1 MNVALV
7 VAQRMRMHCG
17 IQNGCA
23 DATRTP
29 GSIPGITTSAHILRN
44 TRTHFPPPRSRSPMK
59 TALGSSPRRQSSM
72 APRAA
77 SVPSSSPPRDTS
89 NPAVARRLDFE
100 QDDSSLQETPAL
112 SGSGQRRGKRSD
124 VYSIERSPSRQNSAA
139 SEERMVQAE
148 ISMNEVSVDFG
159 QESFIGQVGD
169 DSGMAADTFVQ
180 SIIQSDTEEEP
191 QSEIVPEPVKEPVK
205 EPAKRG
211 RKRKSEVV
219 EQPSADEARSAKS
232 QKRGA
237 AATDALEQ
245 QKKSRKTTKATAA
258 EPRRSKRV
266 SDVIEQEP
274 SVLDA
279 SINESVDVSEL
290 AEEPVVAPKRRGRP
304 PKAKPAV
311 QDESPAPAK
320 SAKKTSAKDTAKSAA
335 KPAAKESAKKAPAE
349 TAKKASTKETTQDQT
364 EAVFKM
370 PSKPVAKPRGR
381 PPKEKVD
388 ADPDKTDKT
397 GKTPNTTDT
406 TAGKPVDLY
415 GNPLSKADI
424 EQMSTTSV
432 GSRFGRGRHLSI
444 FREMEPDAVARV
456 GRTGRHRVAP
466 IDFWKNDRITYNT
479 DGSMASIL
487 KAPSPEPQH
496 RPAAQYKKSKKRT
509 LTAVQEEEI
518 ELEPWEEDEG
528 ALVGNYKDFDSS
540 NEFTSPGLVEG
551 SKL

>member
-1 MNVALV
+1 MKVALV
-7 VAQRMRMHCG
+7 AAQRMRMHCG

-23 DATRTP
+23 DATPTP

-59 TALGSSPRRQSSM
+59 TALGSSPRRQSSI

-77 SVPSSSPPRDTS
+77 SVPSSSPPHDTS

-148 ISMNEVSVDFG
+148 ISMNEISVDFG
-159 QESFIGQVGD
+159 QESFVGQVGE

-180 SIIQSDTEEEP
+180 SMIQSDTEEEP

-245 QKKSRKTTKATAA
+245 QKKSKKTAKAPAA

-266 SDVIEQEP
+266 SDVTEQEP
-274 SVLDA
+274 SALDA
-279 SINESVDVSEL
+279 SVGESVDVSEL
-290 AEEPVVAPKRRGRP
+290 ADEPVVAPKRRGRP
-304 PKAKPAV
+304 PKAKPAL
-311 QDESPAPAK
+311 QDESPAPTK
-320 SAKKTSAKDTAKSAA
+320 SAKKTSAKDAA
-335 KPAAKESAKKAPAE
+335 KPAAKESAKRAPAE

-388 ADPDKTDKT
+388 ADPDKTDKPR
-397 GKTPNTTDT
+397 KTPNATDT

-496 RPAAQYKKSKKRT
+496 RPAAHSKKSKKRT